1 MENTNI
7 KVTVYERIRRYGTK
21 GKTRGEGHAKSV
33 TKLVH
38 ELEVGDSIWAK
49 PKAIQKEDNQ
59 GTDGS
64 TIIVAEFEDVT
75 AEQAV
80 RFLDKFE
87 KSNDGKAAG
96 QKMAHYADK
105 KQMLL
110 DEYGAKSSADLTEAA
125 KARFK
130 KELAKSSFYYYE
142 YQVVVTYGDNQK
154 VHSHRMKLISK
165 RPASSWALPK
175 VEPGAKE
182 DLGNSE
188 NND

>member
-1 MENTNI
+1 MRDTNI

-21 GKTRGEGHAKSV
+21 GKTRGAGHAKSV
-33 TKLVH
+33 TKLVN
-38 ELEVGDSIWAK
+38 ELEVGDSVWSK
-49 PKAIQKEDNQ
+49 PAAVQKEDNQ
-59 GTDGS
+59 GTSGS
-64 TIIVAEFEDVT
+64 TIIVAEFENVT

-87 KSNDGKAAG
+87 KSNDGRAAG
-96 QKMAHYADK
+96 QKMARYAEK

-142 YQVVVTYGDNQK
+142 YQVVVAYGDNQK
-154 VHSHRMKLISK
+154 VHSHRMKLITK
-165 RPASSWALPK
+165 RPMTSWVLPK
-175 VEPGAKE
+175 ESGASDLE
-182 DLGNSE
+182 DTNA
-188 NND
+188 ND